1 MKIDAAKSCSDK
13 NVIMYENI
21 ANILNQSLS
30 LTLLKD
36 LKINIFDLNSEFYN
50 DICFHFDSP
59 YDKDTTLQDRIK
71 SFYPNITLCDSG
83 CRQKG
88 INMSSLE
95 SECECIFQ
103 DLLSKRILQNELIGD
118 NLIVKETLQE
128 VMEMLSNLN
137 LDILVC
143 YKDIYSF
150 KYFKKNIGGFII
162 LVLIFIQTICIIYFY
177 AKTKNQLIK
186 FIYSLTETYI
196 ISKRKKDEFKILNNP
211 IRKKDNKVFKKIN
224 SVNKKEFKSSKE
236 MIKGKIKGKMKE
248 KIKTE
253 MTSEYK
259 KNSRKKLKLNKNS
272 NSKSNISKIIN
283 SKERLIKI
291 CLLNNN
297 ELNSKYKNFT
307 DKSSNKSIFPLK
319 NKFVYIDYSF
329 INNEINIH
337 KYLEPTL
344 ENLDYD
350 DVIEEDKRSFCEY
363 LGEKVMNNQLIINIL
378 FIYEEI
384 RPRSINIANLVYI
397 YLIKRRYY

>member
-1 MKIDAAKSCSDK
+1 
-13 NVIMYENI
+13 
-21 ANILNQSLS
+21 
-30 LTLLKD
+30 
-36 LKINIFDLNSEFYN
+36 
-50 DICFHFDSP
+50 
-59 YDKDTTLQDRIK
+59 
-71 SFYPNITLCDSG
+71 
-83 CRQKG
+83 
-88 INMSSLE
+88 
-95 SECECIFQ
+95 
-103 DLLSKRILQNELIGD
+103 
-118 NLIVKETLQE
+118 
-128 VMEMLSNLN
+128 
-137 LDILVC
+137 
-143 YKDIYSF
+143 
-150 KYFKKNIGGFII
+150 
-162 LVLIFIQTICIIYFY
+162 
-177 AKTKNQLIK
+177 
-186 FIYSLTETYI
+186 
-196 ISKRKKDEFKILNNP
+196 
-211 IRKKDNKVFKKIN
+211 
-224 SVNKKEFKSSKE
+224 

-363 LGEKVMNNQLIINIL
+363 LGEKVMKNQLIINIL

-384 RPRSINIANLVYI
+384 RPRSIKITILVLTIDLFFLINNLDYI
-397 YLIKRRYY
+397 YWKNVIF